1 MKGALTIG
9 KWQGIPIRIHW
20 SAPVAAFL
28 MGRFQWV
35 PAFWAGFFL
44 LILIHE
50 LGHAW
55 VVKRARARVIDVV
68 IHGMG
73 GECAWTGRV
82 SAVER
87 ACISWGGVWAQGL
100 ALAAT
105 LLYLAIAGEPMNRE
119 GAQLVDVFTR
129 SNLWLIAIN
138 LIPIAP
144 LDGKEAW
151 RLVPL
156 LKERGMKRLR
166 VWRYTKASAE
176 TRRTLQELDDAEP
189 ESKPPKEIEVLIDGL
204 LEDAKKP
211 RDPRE
216 LH

>member
-9 KWQGIPIRIHW
+9 KWQGVPIRVHW

-44 LILIHE
+44 LILLHE

-55 VVKRARARVIDVV
+55 VVKRARAKVIDVV
-68 IHGMG
+68 VHGMG
-73 GECAWTGRV
+73 GECAWTGRAT
-82 SAVER
+82 AVER
-87 ACISWGGVWAQGL
+87 ACIAWGGVWAQMI
-100 ALAAT
+100 ALAVAGI
-105 LLYLAIAGEPMNRE
+105 YLAIAGNPETRE
-119 GAQLVDVFTR
+119 AAQFADVFTR
-129 SNLWLIAIN
+129 ANLWLIAFN

-156 LKERGMKRLR
+156 LKERWMKRLR
-166 VWRYTKASAE
+166 VWRYTKATAE
-176 TRRTLQELDDAEP
+176 TRKTLKELDELEP
-189 ESKPPKEIEVLIDGL
+189 GKKPPKHVEDLINGL

-211 RDPRE
+211 NDR
-216 LH
+216 